1 MRQSAALLF
10 CLSLVLGL
18 ATSVAHSSAPGAIV
32 QSPAPSPSDP
42 PFWARPRPAQPRNA
56 PECDC
61 AADTTLKPQGR
72 GALSPLSIGL
82 AIGGLAF
89 LLLLWRW
96 TRPKPIASSTARFT
110 PAVTPTGTLKAAA
123 ARIPLSPAPMTHS
136 LAVAEGP
143 SGTDGD
149 IELAESEEEPTT
161 EESLK
166 FYSDVANS
174 LSEAIE
180 KHPDRQD
187 LWRKLF
193 EVYSTSKMASEFV
206 NLAYAF
212 LERHGGR
219 SNQHWYEIGSM
230 GRILL
235 PEHELFRDFGD
246 KPAARRTLQFRRYY
260 DRKLDQGAMFRAQEK
275 LEAGFNAVRNQEDFK
290 SLLRRALADG
300 AQRPSPVAPAPLLDL
315 GEQGARIFMK
325 REDRRRA
332 SDENLINSIG
342 QVLLAQHLGH
352 RRVLTATRDG
362 THAIATATVAARLG
376 MECVVYISESDLHRQ
391 YARVLSL
398 RRLGALVRPVRIDDE
413 SRFGDPRQYALTD
426 WLENPGESQYICGL
440 SGGPQPFPMIV
451 GEFQASVGHEAAVQ
465 MQNLAGRPPEAVVAH
480 AADGYFGLGLLR
492 GFLEHETV
500 KLYYVDAPDPDHSEV
515 DGASSMYLREH
526 RWLRDSGRV
535 LYVDGQDSDAMRVVE
550 QFHGAGTSLNAATGR
565 SLAYARQVALQSDPG
580 QTVLVAYSGQAD
592 AGFRTGG
599 SDY

>member
-1 MRQSAALLF
+1 MRRSAALF
-10 CLSLVLGL
+10 FGLSLVLGI
-18 ATSVAHSSAPGAIV
+18 ASGAAQNSVPGNSV

-61 AADTTLKPQGR
+61 AGEAALKPRDR
-72 GALSPLSIGL
+72 GPLSPLSIGL
-82 AIGGLAF
+82 AIGGVAF

-96 TRPKPIASSTARFT
+96 TRPRPLATSPPRYPTAAQAPGPAKPVATRPSTPPVPISA
-110 PAVTPTGTLKAAA
+110 
-123 ARIPLSPAPMTHS
+123 PAPT
-136 LAVAEGP
+136 VEGP
-143 SGTDGD
+143 SGTDGE

-193 EVYSTSKMASEFV
+193 EVYGTSKMASEYV

-219 SNQHWYEIGSM
+219 SNPHWREIGSM
-230 GRILL
+230 GRVLL
-235 PEHELFRDFGD
+235 PEHELFREFGD
-246 KPAARRTLQFRRYY
+246 KPAPQRTLQFRRYY

-275 LEAGFNAVRNQEDFK
+275 LEAGFNSVRNQGDFK
-290 SLLRRALADG
+290 ALLRRALADG

-315 GEQGARIFMK
+315 GDQGARIFLK

-332 SDENLINSIG
+332 SDENLINAIG

-362 THAIATATVAARLG
+362 THAIATATFASRLG
-376 MECVVYISESDLHRQ
+376 MECVVYISEDDLHRQ
-391 YARVLSL
+391 YARVLTL
-398 RRLGALVRPVRIDDE
+398 RRLGALVRPVRIDEE
-413 SRFGDPRQYALTD
+413 SRFSDPRQYAITD
-426 WLENPGESQYICGL
+426 WLENPDESQYICGL

-451 GEFQASVGHEAAVQ
+451 GEIQSSVGQEAAEQ
-465 MQNLAGRPPEAVVAH
+465 MRNLAGRPPEAVVAH
-480 AADGYFGLGLLR
+480 SADGFFGLGLLR
-492 GFLEHETV
+492 GFLELETV
-500 KLYYVDAPDPDHSEV
+500 KLYYVDAPDPDHADAEGS
-515 DGASSMYLREH
+515 DCMYLREH
-526 RWLRDSGRV
+526 RWLRDTGRV

-565 SLAYARQVALQSDPG
+565 SLAHARQVALQSDPD

-592 AGFRTGG
+592 SGFRTGG
-599 SDY
+599 GDY